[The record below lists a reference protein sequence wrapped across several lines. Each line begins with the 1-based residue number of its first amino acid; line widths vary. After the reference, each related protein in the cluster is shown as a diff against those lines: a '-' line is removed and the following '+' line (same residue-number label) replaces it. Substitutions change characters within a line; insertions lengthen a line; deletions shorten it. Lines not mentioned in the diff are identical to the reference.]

1 MSRDEALL
9 LDMLVAAREA
19 IGFVAAL
26 DRAQFASSRLHQN
39 AVARSIEVVGEAA
52 TKVSQNFR
60 STHPQ
65 IPWRDIVGMRNRLIH
80 NYSNVSLDVLWDV
93 CTAKLPGLVSLLL
106 PLVPP
111 DTGDRG

>member
-19 IGFVAAL
+19 IGFVATL
-26 DRAQFASSRLHQN
+26 DQAQFASSKLHQN

-52 TKVSQNFR
+52 TKVSQEFR
-60 STHPQ
+60 SAHSA
-65 IPWRDIVGMRNRLIH
+65 IPWRDTVGMRNRLIR

-93 CTAKLPGLVSLLL
+93 CTSKLPALASQLL

-111 DTGDRG
+111 DRGDA